1 MAISNCNNCEYHAAE
16 TCSQNPDY
24 AQAFQSLGNLPEQ
37 AHAWVGARLE
47 SCPHWQLSYDEE
59 LLTAPVQLP
68 RRIWRILAAQTN
80 GLTPLALVAQDLLAD
95 RMIAVAETAEVAE
108 AAIGAESAQLDE
120 PSLSAIAPSDLAE
133 TATAADLEALE
144 NLEPAGDLDQAETLT
159 AAEALEDLAEDLEN
173 SATAEDLED
182 LADPLATDE
191 ADSLTEGEDQAP
203 TDVEAA
209 IAPPPTEQDSIT
221 GFFEPSTP
229 ELQSPEPQMPKPQT
243 SEPQTSEPQTFEG
256 TPVTAGQQMSEA
268 DLEVAIASFLHGIAD
283 GESMM
288 ALEETRADSSRGSGR
303 ISSQQGASAI
313 SLPDFRHWPGL

>member
-37 AHAWVGARLE
+37 AQTWVGARLE

-95 RMIAVAETAEVAE
+95 RMIAETAEVAEVAE

-120 PSLSAIAPSDLAE
+120 PSPSAIAPNDLAE
-133 TATAADLEALE
+133 TATASELEDLELIE
-144 NLEPAGDLDQAETLT
+144 SVGDLDQAENLT
-159 AAEALEDLAEDLEN
+159 AAEALEDLAEDLKN
-173 SATAEDLED
+173 SAAAEDLEN
-182 LADPLATDE
+182 LADPLTVVDE
-191 ADSLTEGEDQAP
+191 AGSLAEGEDQAL

-209 IAPPPTEQDSIT
+209 IAPTPTEQDSIT

-229 ELQSPEPQMPKPQT
+229 EPQVPEFQPSQ
-243 SEPQTSEPQTFEG
+243 PQTFEG

-283 GESMM
+283 GESMT